1 MFVISFFAKRGKTIT
16 VQSGVSFFI
25 DIFRNKNKM
34 IENVFQYC
42 QFSDVEIQDKHNGQV
57 DVHPCR
63 CRRINNV
70 TSVDY
75 S

>member
-1 MFVISFFAKRGKTIT
+1 M
-16 VQSGVSFFI
+16 SFFI
-25 DIFRNKNKM
+25 DIFQNKNKI